1 MRKLFLLILMSSLL
15 FVLIVSCTTQKEKV
29 SVEKPQYRPPISQEV
44 ASAWADSMI
53 ALMTLEEKASLIGGT
68 RMFFSEGLPRLNIP
82 EVMFV
87 DATQGVHLREEFMG
101 YKYDLKIDSST
112 AMPCPILLASTWN
125 EELSTQYAK
134 AIGEECIAAGIP
146 VLLGPGM
153 NIYRISQ
160 CGRNF
165 EYFGED
171 PFLVARM
178 IENYVVGLQ
187 NTGTI
192 ATLKHFVANN
202 TEYYRG
208 KSNSIVDER
217 TLHEIYFPAFKAG
230 IDAGAMAVMT
240 AYNLLNDEWTGQSR
254 KVISN
259 YLENQLGFNWLVMTD
274 WWSVNDGDKLIKSG
288 QDLEMPAS
296 EATKDADQMVQ
307 NGKVSEKD
315 LDSMVHS
322 LLKTLYAMKAFEREA
337 QPELIKKF
345 SQHEKI
351 ALEVAREGV
360 VLLRN
365 KNNILPIDRTT
376 NNILLT
382 GPYADKVA
390 EGGGAAHVEGYNKI
404 PLNKALNQEFGN
416 KLDYKPKAS
425 SQEIKAADIILLS
438 IGTFDSEAW
447 DRPFALPDSINK
459 LVEKIASLNKN
470 TVVIVNSGSGV
481 NMSPWNDKVAA
492 ILYAWYPGQIGNV
505 ATAEIISGKV
515 NPSGKLPIT
524 IEKKFSDSPGYGY
537 LPEGAEFYEGWEA
550 AAAEKDHKVYDV
562 VYEEGLLIGYRWYEA
577 KDIEPLYPFG
587 HGLSYTTFAYC
598 DLSIKDT
605 IFSAEE
611 PLEVQCTIRNIG
623 QRQGSETIQV
633 YVSDLESS
641 LERPEKELKGF
652 KKARVVPGDS
662 VTVDIVLTKEDFS
675 FYDPHQ
681 KRWVAEPGKFKI
693 SVGSSSADI
702 PLSRVVEME

>member
-1 MRKLFLLILMSSLL
+1 MKKVQLILLISCMMFLM
-15 FVLIVSCTTQKEKV
+15 FISCTTKKEKV
-29 SVEKPQYRPPISQEV
+29 AFDKPQYHPPISHAT

-53 ALMTLEEKASLIGGT
+53 ALMTLEEKALMIGGN
-68 RMFFSEGLPRLNIP
+68 RMFFTNAIPRLDIP
-82 EVMFV
+82 GVKFA
-87 DATQGVHLREEFMG
+87 DATRGIHLRDKFMG
-101 YKYDLKIDSST
+101 YEYDNKIDSST

-125 EELSTQYAK
+125 EKLSAQYAK
-134 AIGEECIAAGIP
+134 AIGEECKAAGIP

-171 PFLVARM
+171 PFLAARM

-202 TEYYRG
+202 TEYYRK
-208 KSNSIVDER
+208 KSNSVVDER

-240 AYNLLNDEWTGQSR
+240 SYNLLNGEWAGQSR

-259 YLENQLGFNWLVMTD
+259 YLEEQLGFNWLVMTD
-274 WWSVNDGDKLIKSG
+274 WWSVNDGVRLIKSG

-296 EATKDADQMVQ
+296 DATKDAEQLVQ
-307 NGKVSEKD
+307 EGKVAEKD

-322 LLKTLYAMKAFEREA
+322 LLKTLYAMDAFKREA
-337 QPELIKKF
+337 QPKLIEKF
-345 SQHEKI
+345 SQHEKT
-351 ALEVAREGV
+351 ALQVAREGV

-365 KNNILPIDRTT
+365 KNNILPIARTT

-390 EGGGAAHVEGYNKI
+390 EGGGAAHVDGYNKI
-404 PLNKALNQEFGN
+404 PLNQALRQEFGE
-416 KLDYKPKAS
+416 KLKYIPKPS
-425 SQEIKAADIILLS
+425 EQDIKTADVVLLS
-438 IGTFDSEAW
+438 IGTSDNEAW
-447 DRPFALPDSINK
+447 DRPFALPDSIND
-459 LVEKIASLNKN
+459 LIDKISSLNKN

-481 NMSPWNDKVAA
+481 NMSPWNEKVAA

-515 NPSGKLPIT
+515 NPSGRLPVT

-550 AAAEKDHKVYDV
+550 AAAEKDHEVYDV
-562 VYEEGLLIGYRWYEA
+562 VYDEGLLVGYRWYEA
-577 KDIEPLYPFG
+577 RDIEPLYPFG
-587 HGLSYTTFAYC
+587 HGLSYTVFAYC

-605 IFSAEE
+605 VFSAEE

-623 QRQGSETIQV
+623 QREGLETIQL

-652 KKARVVPGDS
+652 KKVKVFPGDS

-675 FYDPHQ
+675 FYDPDQ
-681 KRWVAEPGKFKI
+681 KKWIAEPGKFKI

-702 PLSRVVEME
+702 RLSKVVQME